1 MVERGDVAADL
12 LDDYRFLQGAGLRLR
27 LIRDQHDDRL
37 HIEDRSPLA
46 RSLGLSEAQLSYE
59 LSNRMARVRAEFLRR
74 LG

>member
-1 MVERGDVAADL
+1 V
-12 LDDYRFLQGAGLRLR
+12 LDDYRFLQRAGLRLR

-46 RSLGLSEAQLSYE
+46 RSLDLSEAQLGYE
-59 LSNRMARVRAEFLRR
+59 LSNRMERVRAEFVRR